1 MVAVT
6 VVLEIDPSRV
16 EEFLVCMRAN
26 AAASRQEPGCVR
38 FEVAQQFDKPNH
50 FALSEVYRD
59 RAAMDAHYTTPHYA
73 TWKDLAATG
82 IVLNRMSVRGE
93 VIDS

>member
-6 VVLEIDPSRV
+6 VVLEIDPARV
-16 EEFLVCMRAN
+16 EEFLICMRAN
-26 AAASRQEPGCVR
+26 AAASRNEPGCVR

-50 FALSEVYRD
+50 FALSEGYRD
-59 RAAMDAHYTTPHYA
+59 REAMDAHYTTAHYA
-73 TWKDLAATG
+73 KWKELAATG

-93 VIDS
+93 VIDG